1 MRRHKSGTQASFD
14 EPRRGIS
21 DEKKGSAK
29 ARHCERKREEERG
42 TQRRKK
48 NRAYTDRASG

>member
-42 TQRRKK
+42 TKRRKK